1 MSIAEELAKYSNS
14 LDYDELDKKIVHE
27 AKRRVID
34 TVACAIGAFDAEP
47 VRIVREIS
55 QNVSSK
61 KSATILGTKI
71 RTTPELATFTNTTMS
86 RYLDF
91 MDTYFYKGEY
101 VHPEDNIPSIIAV
114 AESEKLTG
122 KDVILA
128 TVLAY
133 EACCRLAE
141 FANIRKRGWDHVIWL
156 TISSTLA
163 ASRLMKL
170 PAERIAEALSIG
182 IASNI
187 PLRQIRVGGLSMWK
201 ALAVANSTM
210 AGVFASNMARQG
222 ITGPEQIFEGKHG
235 LFNQL
240 AGKSDLS
247 IDDFCRAGDRFKIVE
262 AHIKKYPAEYNSQ
275 SAIEA
280 ALDLRKK
287 IRNLRNI
294 KGINI
299 RTFTPGYEI
308 IADKEKW
315 YPANRET
322 ADHSLPYIVCV
333 ALVDGEITEK
343 QFSEE
348 RIADPRLQE
357 LVRKVDVRPDPECD
371 KDYYPGTPSIVEVV
385 MDSGEKYS
393 SKVIHPRGSYR
404 NPMSDQEI
412 EEKFKNLV
420 NPYLTPGQIGEGLEM
435 LWNLEKQAD
444 ISKLVSN
451 FIVKSEFPP
460 MRESIMPR

>member
-1 MSIAEELAKYSNS
+1 MSVAEELAKYSYS
-14 LDYDELDKKIVHE
+14 LSYDDLDARIVHE
-27 AKRRVID
+27 AKRRIID

-47 VRIVREIS
+47 VKIVRDFS
-55 QNVSSK
+55 RDVSTK
-61 KSATILGTKI
+61 KAATIFGAQI
-71 RTTPELATFTNTTMS
+71 QTTPELATFVNTTMS

-91 MDTYFYKGEY
+91 MDTYFYNGEY
-101 VHPEDNIPSIIAV
+101 VHPEDNIASIIAV
-114 AESEKLTG
+114 AESEKRTG

-128 TVLAY
+128 IVMAF

-163 ASRLMKL
+163 VSRLMGL
-170 PAERIAEALSIG
+170 PTDKTAQAISIG
-182 IASNI
+182 ITNNI

-201 ALAVANSTM
+201 ALAVADSTM
-210 AGVFASNMARQG
+210 AGVFAVNLAGRG
-222 ITGPEQIFEGKHG
+222 ITGPEQVFEGKNG
-235 LFNQL
+235 FFNQVTG
-240 AGKSDLS
+240 ATDLS
-247 IDDFCRAGDRFKIVE
+247 VDKFCRSGANFKILE
-262 AHIKKYPAEYNSQ
+262 SHIKKYPAEYNSQ

-287 IRNLRNI
+287 IGNRRNI

-348 RIADPRLQE
+348 RIADPELRA

-385 MDSGEKYS
+385 MDSGERYS

-420 NPYLTPGQIGEGLEM
+420 NPYLTPGQIGECLEM

-444 ISKLVSN
+444 ISKLVSK
-451 FIVKSEFPP
+451 FVVKSGFPP
-460 MRESIMPR
+460 TRE